1 MEIDIEIF
9 YDGQPRKG
17 RVRDVTTTSI
27 EMVFKVVF
35 EDGYENTFFIP
46 LGEKRWSEWKKGNTI
61 LAQTVGAAIEQAI
74 NSETGRKNLRAK
86 TTRKAY
92 ETELDYEG
100 ELMHLTFVEVSTCD
114 GSKKYL
120 VIFTDGY
127 ENIFYQEENEPWLE
141 QDVGPTNL
149 ARQVGRAIQFTLRM
163 HS

>member
-9 YDGQPRKG
+9 YDGHPRKG

-27 EMVFKVVF
+27 EMVFKVRF

-46 LGEKRWSEWKKGNTI
+46 LGEKSWSEWKKGNTV

-74 NSETGRKNLRAK
+74 NSETGRKNLQA
-86 TTRKAY
+86 TPARKAY
-92 ETELDYEG
+92 ETELDYDG
-100 ELMHLTFVEVSTCD
+100 ELIQLTFVEVAAGTII
-114 GSKKYL
+114 KKYL

-127 ENIFYQEENEPWLE
+127 ENIFSQQENEPWIE
-141 QDVGPTNL
+141 QDVGASNL

-163 HS
+163 QS

>member
-9 YDGQPRKG
+9 YDGHPRKG

-46 LGEKRWSEWKKGNTI
+46 LGEKRWSEWKKGNTV

-74 NSETGRKNLRAK
+74 NSETGRKQFQSK
-86 TTRKAY
+86 TARKAY
-92 ETELDYEG
+92 ETELDYDG
-100 ELMHLTFVEVSTCD
+100 ELMQLTFVEVSVHENL
-114 GSKKYL
+114 KKYL

-127 ENIFYQEENEPWLE
+127 ENIFSQLENDPWME
-141 QDVGPTNL
+141 QDVGSTNL

-163 HS
+163 QS